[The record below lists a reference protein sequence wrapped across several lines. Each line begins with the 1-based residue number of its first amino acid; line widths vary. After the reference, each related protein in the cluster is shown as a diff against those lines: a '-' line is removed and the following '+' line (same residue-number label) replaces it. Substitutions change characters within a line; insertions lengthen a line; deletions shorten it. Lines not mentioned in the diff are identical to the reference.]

1 MFSFGSHPL
10 LLFFPFCRLEIN
22 ASFCSPLR
30 FLFQLVLWLHFWC
43 WLQSL
48 TENLTNMI
56 TTAKSKVKEWVF
68 KGVLLFQY
76 ADQSI
81 PKLKVRRLVERIYLN
96 FLPEN
101 IQLKLFIF
109 FLYSPFKSH
118 PSFIICI
125 SFIYSFTCDVCP
137 NLHSIKLKRKLP
149 LRSQGTY
156 YSLPFPPIPSLPK
169 VQDPRPFPSTYLE
182 KRW

>member
-56 TTAKSKVKEWVF
+56 TTAKLKVKEWVY
-68 KGVLLFQY
+68 KGVLLFQH

-109 FLYSPFKSH
+109 FLYSPLNLIHRLSSVFLL
-118 PSFIICI
+118 FILLYVMFAQICI
-125 SFIYSFTCDVCP
+125 QLNWKGS
-137 NLHSIKLKRKLP
+137 
-149 LRSQGTY
+149 
-156 YSLPFPPIPSLPK
+156 
-169 VQDPRPFPSTYLE
+169 YL
-182 KRW
+182 